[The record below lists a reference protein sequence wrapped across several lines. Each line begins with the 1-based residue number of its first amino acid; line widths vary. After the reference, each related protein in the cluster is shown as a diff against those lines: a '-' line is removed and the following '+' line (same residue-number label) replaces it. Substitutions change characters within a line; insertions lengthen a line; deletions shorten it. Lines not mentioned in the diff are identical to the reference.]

1 MIIVILSPFQHANGE
16 RLIIFF
22 QAAEPVQHHSMFRHY
37 NSSFKDKHKTNT
49 ISAYIYSNP

>member
-37 NSSFKDKHKTNT
+37 NSSFKDKQ
-49 ISAYIYSNP
+49 